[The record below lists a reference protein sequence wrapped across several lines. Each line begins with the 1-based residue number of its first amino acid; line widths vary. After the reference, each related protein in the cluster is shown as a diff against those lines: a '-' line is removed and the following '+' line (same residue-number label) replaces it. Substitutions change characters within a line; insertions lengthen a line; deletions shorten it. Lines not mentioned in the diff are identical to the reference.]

1 MISARSWALFVSSRF
16 GKADSRGRSA
26 VTGTLSALGI
36 ALGVAALIVI
46 LSVMNGFQMGYIES
60 ILEVSS
66 AHARLSGG
74 TEADYAR
81 AAGLPGVR
89 ALTVFTEAQ
98 ALVEGRYG
106 RQQGALLR
114 AVDPDIEDRDPLFAA
129 RARVENG
136 RFDLRP
142 GSIVL
147 GCELA
152 RFLQVSVGDTVNV
165 LAVSGTSE
173 TDLVP
178 ADGELRV
185 RGTVRTGYYEIDTS
199 FAFVSRADGVRLLGP
214 EAPLI
219 AAVKLDDVEGDAAYR
234 ALVERDLPNVNTE
247 SWRDYNR
254 SFFGALKSEKSMLLT
269 LVVLIFL
276 VVTVNVYHSMR
287 RSVYERR
294 EEICV
299 LSALGSSSRDIQ
311 LVFIANGLSVGLA
324 GSSFGLAAG
333 LFLSVRINEVF
344 DATERVVNAF
354 IRFAGSLV
362 GGGADASFSIF
373 SPANFYL
380 TEVPTRILFPEVL
393 FVYLFGALSA
403 AAAAWAASG
412 AILKLTPAEV
422 LRYE

>member
-1 MISARSWALFVSSRF
+1 MINARSWVFFVSSRF

-66 AHARLSGG
+66 AHARLSEG

-89 ALTVFTEAQ
+89 SLTVFTEAQ

-114 AVDPDIEDRDPLFAA
+114 AVDPDIAERDPLFAE

-178 ADGELRV
+178 ADGDLRV

-214 EAPLI
+214 
-219 AAVKLDDVEGDAAYR
+219 
-234 ALVERDLPNVNTE
+234 
-247 SWRDYNR
+247 
-254 SFFGALKSEKSMLLT
+254 
-269 LVVLIFL
+269 
-276 VVTVNVYHSMR
+276 
-287 RSVYERR
+287 
-294 EEICV
+294 
-299 LSALGSSSRDIQ
+299 
-311 LVFIANGLSVGLA
+311 
-324 GSSFGLAAG
+324 
-333 LFLSVRINEVF
+333 
-344 DATERVVNAF
+344 
-354 IRFAGSLV
+354 
-362 GGGADASFSIF
+362 
-373 SPANFYL
+373 
-380 TEVPTRILFPEVL
+380 
-393 FVYLFGALSA
+393 
-403 AAAAWAASG
+403 
-412 AILKLTPAEV
+412 
-422 LRYE
+422 